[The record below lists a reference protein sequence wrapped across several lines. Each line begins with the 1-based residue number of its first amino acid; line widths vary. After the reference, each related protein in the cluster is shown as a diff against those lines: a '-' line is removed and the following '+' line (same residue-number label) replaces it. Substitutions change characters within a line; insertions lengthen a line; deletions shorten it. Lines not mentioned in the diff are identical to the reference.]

1 MKGCSGVVITVGL
14 SLALAGAALAAD
26 PAKKE
31 LHLSDKVIVKATVDA
46 IDHANRMVTLK
57 GPKGNLMTFP
67 VDENVAR
74 FDAVEVGDEVTATY
88 YESVALEIR
97 KPGAPPAPDS
107 LAVGAAK
114 FEGAK
119 PGGVSS
125 SQTTTTV
132 TILAI
137 DPEIPAVTVKTSDGR
152 TVSTRVQKKKYL
164 KDVKVGDQVVIV
176 RTEGLMIAVDEEK
189 K

>member
-1 MKGCSGVVITVGL
+1 MRKAAVVVISLGL
-14 SLALAGAALAAD
+14 SLALAGAVLAAD
-26 PAKKE
+26 PAKKP
-31 LHLSDKVIVKATVDA
+31 LQLSDKVTVKATVVA
-46 IDHANRMVTLK
+46 IDHDNRMVTLK

-67 VDENVAR
+67 VDESVAR
-74 FDAVEVGDEVTATY
+74 FDAVNVGDEVTATY
-88 YESVALEIR
+88 YESVALEVR
-97 KPGAPPAPDS
+97 KPGAVPAADS

-114 FEGAK
+114 FDGAK

-137 DPEIPAVTVKTSDGR
+137 DPEIPAVTVRTADGR
-152 TVSTRVQKKKYL
+152 SVSFRVQKKKYL
-164 KDVKVGDQVVIV
+164 KDVNVGDQVVIV
-176 RTEGLMIAVDEEK
+176 KTEGLMIAVDGPK